1 MHKVIFLNLMSGGII
16 TLDDLANYEVYDKEP
31 LAVHLSNG
39 NYTVYGPRPPSSGIV
54 LQYILGILNGK

>member
-1 MHKVIFLNLMSGGII
+1 MSGGII

-39 NYTVYGPRPPSSGIV
+39 NYTVYGPRPPSGGIV
-54 LQYILGILNGK
+54 LQYILGILNGKN